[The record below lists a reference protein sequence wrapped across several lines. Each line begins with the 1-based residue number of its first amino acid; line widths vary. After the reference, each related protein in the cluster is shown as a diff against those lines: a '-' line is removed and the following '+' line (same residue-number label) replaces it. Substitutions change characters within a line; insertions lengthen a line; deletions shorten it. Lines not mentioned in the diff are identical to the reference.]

1 VQAAACQAKGKGVTL
16 RKKQK
21 TAFSARSLPAGSGS
35 LTQLVFTE
43 AYTYMLIDDEDEA
56 EWLEADRERAL
67 RDEELAQA
75 DAAAR
80 SADLPAAAAAAAE
93 AEARAAETRVEL
105 TPEGASMLPLMRD
118 LIAAYEKGG
127 VGEAAGQM
135 RLIDIRFG
143 LLKKA
148 VAAAVARRDGE
159 EEDAGAA
166 SET

>member
-1 VQAAACQAKGKGVTL
+1 MVAQSGIP
-16 RKKQK
+16 
-21 TAFSARSLPAGSGS
+21 SA
-35 LTQLVFTE
+35 QLVFTE

>member
-1 VQAAACQAKGKGVTL
+1 
-16 RKKQK
+16 
-21 TAFSARSLPAGSGS
+21 
-35 LTQLVFTE
+35 
-43 AYTYMLIDDEDEA
+43 MLIDDEDEA

-80 SADLPAAAAAAAE
+80 SADLPAAAAAAAAA

-148 VAAAVARRDGE
+148 VAAAVARRDGK